1 MQSIYK
7 RIYAIISVLGL
18 LILGACIDIIDLP
31 TENKSEGI
39 IIVDANLELSSQSA
53 KVQIRQAAD
62 FSAGPDG
69 VELPLGGANVRVQ
82 EIGGETWSLIETE
95 TGIYKSETAIGEE
108 GKSYQLF
115 IEVNGESYESEVEI
129 MPERVPFDFIDHVQ
143 REESFNNS
151 QGNIETQE
159 VVAIRSTSSLPN
171 NGEGIFLRYRASGVY
186 QFNERPSIND
196 KICYVPEII
205 DNNQLT
211 IVNGSSLND
220 GILNQQE
227 FLLKRVDTRLAK
239 RYCFTLFQISMTEN
253 EYNFWAAI
261 ENEFARTGDIFE
273 TPPAKINGNI
283 LNTINTKNDVIGLFS
298 VTASDSAKYVI
309 TGSQVGF
316 SRGPC
321 DGFPPPAQG
330 SPCFNCLLIQNA
342 TYQEP
347 DCF

>member
-7 RIYAIISVLGL
+7 RIFAIISILGL
-18 LILGACIDIIDLP
+18 LFLGACIDIIDLP

-39 IIVDANLELSSQSA
+39 IIVDANLELSSRSA
-53 KVQIRQAAD
+53 NVQIRQAAD
-62 FSAGPDG
+62 FAAGPDG
-69 VELPLGGANVRVQ
+69 VELPVGGANVRIQ
-82 EIGGETWSLIETE
+82 EIGGAEVSLVETE
-95 TGIYKSETAIGEE
+95 TGVYTSETAIGEE

-115 IEVNGESYESEVEI
+115 IEVNGESYESGVEN

-159 VVAIRSTSSLPN
+159 VVAIRSTTNLPN

-186 QFNERPSIND
+186 QFNERVSIND
-196 KICYVPEII
+196 KICYVPEKI

-211 IVNGSSLND
+211 IIDGSTLNNGVLNE
-220 GILNQQE
+220 QE
-227 FLLKRVDTRLAK
+227 FLLKRVDNRLAK
-239 RYCFTLFQISMTEN
+239 RYCFTLFQISITEN
-253 EYNFWAAI
+253 EYNFWTAI
-261 ENEFARTGDIFE
+261 EDEFARTGDIFE

-283 LNTINTKNDVIGLFS
+283 FNSVNTRNDIIGLFS

-321 DGFPPPAQG
+321 EGFPPPAQG